1 MNMVLSPCRLSHRK
15 TNLLSSRKR
24 ANLIARIRACV
35 WSLISKKSVLP
46 RKIVRS
52 VINTQLRMRVH
63 AGKFLGRE
71 MTQNKNGVTI
81 IAVCM
86 RLKLLITSSNY
97 ELCKILWIHFGCDY
111 GMVKVWLINLV
122 EVSKQTCCQ
131 RHSTVSEKT
140 VQKSTMPCFDQSF
153 QVRASLM
160 VPPGLLRA

>member
-1 MNMVLSPCRLSHRK
+1 MNTVLSPGRLSHCK

-24 ANLIARIRACV
+24 VNFIARIQTCA

-52 VINTQLRMRVH
+52 VINTRLRMRVH
-63 AGKFLGRE
+63 AGKFLERE
-71 MTQNKNGVTI
+71 ITQNKNGVTI
-81 IAVCM
+81 CV

-97 ELCKILWIHFGCDY
+97 VLCKMLWIHFGCDY

-131 RHSTVSEKT
+131 RDSTVSENT
-140 VQKSTMPCFDQSF
+140 VQISTIPW
-153 QVRASLM
+153 
-160 VPPGLLRA
+160 